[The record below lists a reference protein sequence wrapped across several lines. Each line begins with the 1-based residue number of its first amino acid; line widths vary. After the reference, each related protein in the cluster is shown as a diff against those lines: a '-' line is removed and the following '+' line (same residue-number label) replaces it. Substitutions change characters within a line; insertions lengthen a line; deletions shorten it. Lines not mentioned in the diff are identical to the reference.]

1 MLLNVFGMALDI
13 ANFRISALQN
23 AVHPIRATDTRFLNP
38 SVVAL
43 HSLEVVPVNVGFT
56 GLDLVDRVGCP
67 VEALGEDSR
76 SQAHRAVVAHFNG
89 ILQVLEGHNWQNRPE
104 DFVLNSGTFLGDVG
118 QNGWFVE
125 EALAFHW
132 LTTNNDLGP
141 FLNGLL
147 DLAVDL
153 FEGRLVN
160 QRAHANVR
168 VLNGVTS
175 ANNLS
180 GVRPDGSAHF
190 TEDGHQVDDMFDQSS
205 FTTTT
210 VVRER
215 NAVKVPKDLD
225 LRKLG
230 PLGCGYVTGSGTV
243 FNTLKPEPGSTI
255 AVTGTGA
262 VGLAAMMAGKI
273 SGCTKVIAIDR
284 VPERLALAKELGA
297 TDAINTNDQD
307 MVKAIQ
313 DLTDGKGVDYI
324 VDTTGVTKV
333 MEDAIQ
339 ALAQG
344 GVLAAIA
351 VTAQHIDVNTWNDLC
366 PADRTIVGVNMGDSI
381 PQVDIPRLIEFYKL
395 GMFDFDKTEK
405 FYDFDQINEAN
416 ADSVSGKTIKPVLI
430 IDKDYQPGD

>member
-1 MLLNVFGMALDI
+1 MKIKAAVVDKKGAKFDI
-13 ANFRISALQN
+13 RDDVELAEMQPDDLQ
-23 AVHPIRATDTRFLNP
+23 VHMVATGIC
-38 SVVAL
+38 
-43 HSLEVVPVNVGFT
+43 HS
-56 GLDLVDRVGCP
+56 D
-67 VEALGEDSR
+67 EALRKGDAEIGYPIILGHEGS
-76 SQAHRAVVAHFNG
+76 G
-89 ILQVLEGHNWQNRPE
+89 IVEKVGSE
-104 DFVLNSGTFLGDVG
+104 VKDFKPGDHVILSFYGCGNCINCLKGKPTKCLNY
-118 QNGWFVE
+118 
-125 EALAFHW
+125 A
-132 LTTNNDLGP
+132 
-141 FLNGLL
+141 
-147 DLAVDL
+147 
-153 FEGRLVN
+153 
-160 QRAHANVR
+160 
-168 VLNGVTS
+168 

-284 VPERLALAKELGA
+284 VPERLELAKELGA

-313 DLTDGKGVDYI
+313 DLTDSKGVDYI

-381 PQVDIPRLIEFYKL
+381 PQVDIPRLIEFYRL